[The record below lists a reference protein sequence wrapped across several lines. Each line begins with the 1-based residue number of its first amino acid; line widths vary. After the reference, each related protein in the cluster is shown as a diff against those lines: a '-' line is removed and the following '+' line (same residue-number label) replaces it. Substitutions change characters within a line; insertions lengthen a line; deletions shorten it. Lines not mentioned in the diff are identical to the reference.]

1 MKLAIVGTR
10 NPSISYEE
18 FKEKLGRVISTNVDT
33 IVSGG
38 AVGID
43 AFARRFAEEN
53 HLQLIEH
60 LPDYSLYGRRAPIVR
75 NSLIVDDA
83 DAMVAFPSGESKGTF
98 DSIRKMEQTGK
109 NVKIIRI

>member
-18 FKEKLGRVISTNVDT
+18 FKEKLGRVISAYVDT

-38 AVGID
+38 AAGID
-43 AFARRFAEEN
+43 AFARRFAVEN
-53 HLQLIEH
+53 HLQLIEY

-75 NSLIVDDA
+75 NSHIVEDA
-83 DAMVAFPSGESKGTF
+83 DDMVAFPSGESKGTF

>member
-18 FKEKLGRVISTNVDT
+18 FKEKLGRVISADVNT

-60 LPDYSLYGRRAPIVR
+60 LPDYSHYGRRAPIVR

-109 NVKIIRI
+109 NVKIIKI

>member
-43 AFARRFAEEN
+43 AFARLFAKEN
-53 HLQLIEH
+53 RLQLIEFT
-60 LPDYSLYGRRAPIVR
+60 PSYSLYGRRAPIVR
-75 NSLIVDDA
+75 NSLIVEEA
-83 DAMVAFPSGESKGTF
+83 DAMIAFPSGDSKGTF
-98 DSIRKMEQTGK
+98 DSIRKMEQAGK
-109 NVKIIRI
+109 NVKIIKI

>member
-10 NPSISYEE
+10 NPSILYEE
-18 FKEKLGRVISTNVDT
+18 FKEKLGRVISADVNT

-60 LPDYSLYGRRAPIVR
+60 LPDYSHYGRRAPIVR

-83 DAMVAFPSGESKGTF
+83 DAMVAFPSGESKGTS
-98 DSIRKMEQTGK
+98 DSIRTMEQTGI
-109 NVKIIRI
+109 NVKIIKI